1 MEIPSSK
8 QQILQIFQEGMYQLS
23 DLQAPDVTEYDKAWR
38 VRQLLDKSGFLILN
52 NTKIALWLFA
62 VITTLLFF
70 FFGSL
75 ICVTAQLKRFCLPL
89 LSPQGAPFMR
99 PTPPS
104 SLSCGHYWRILSL
117 NRQRVLT
124 AHCTTKDLT
133 VTAVTGGSSLDPA
146 GKLRLNVSF
155 FVLPLNIHLKI

>member
-38 VRQLLDKSGFLILN
+38 VRQLLDKSSFLILN

-89 LSPQGAPFMR
+89 LSPEGAPFMR

-104 SLSCGHYWRILSL
+104 SLSCGHDRHILHL

-124 AHCTTKDLT
+124 AHCTTKGLT
-133 VTAVTGGSSLDPA
+133 VTAVTGGGSLDPA
-146 GKLRLNVSF
+146 GKLRLSE
-155 FVLPLNIHLKI
+155 IYKIIFI